1 VPGGGTITIAAP
13 RHCAVADLKLLIE
26 DRTDIPA
33 AEQRL
38 LSGGCE
44 LEDAQTFTA
53 GSALHL
59 VLDLCGGMEDGEKAP
74 ILLPPKRRR
83 AAAAAAGASPPP
95 PTAAGASPPPPT
107 PQQSDGE
114 ASDADDAGG
123 GGDGG
128 DRDSGVGAGEVSAAT
143 PAMTAERAAADDS
156 VVVALQLLLHVAS
169 PGHGAENPNDF

>member
-1 VPGGGTITIAAP
+1 MPGGRTITIAAP
-13 RHCAVADLKLLIE
+13 RHCAVAELKRLLA
-26 DRTDIPA
+26 DKTDIPA

-38 LSGGCE
+38 LSGGRE
-44 LEDAQTFTA
+44 LEDAHTVNA

-59 VLDLCGGMEDGEKAP
+59 VLDLRGGMEDGDKPP

-83 AAAAAAGASPPP
+83 APAAAAGARP
-95 PTAAGASPPPPT
+95 PPPPT

-114 ASDADDAGG
+114 ASDADHAGG

-128 DRDSGVGAGEVSAAT
+128 DRDSAVGAGEVSAAT
-143 PAMTAERAAADDS
+143 AMTAEQAAAADS

-169 PGHGAENPNDF
+169 PGHGAEYPNDF